1 MYYDIIDDLSG
12 QVCYDIDDL
21 SGVMTLI
28 DDISGQVRLNLISV
42 QSDEKLKTVLLNL
55 HQSLAAK
62 VCYARSYWM

>member
-1 MYYDIIDDLSG
+1 
-12 QVCYDIDDL
+12 
-21 SGVMTLI
+21 
-28 DDISGQVRLNLISV
+28 LNLISV